1 MHEYFAVVIRIGGA
15 VNIAQIVATH
25 SLTESYAD
33 SRIGSDV

>member
-1 MHEYFAVVIRIGGA
+1 MDKYFAVVIRVSGA